1 MEITLKASPDQE
13 TVPYTQAI
21 ANNPQC
27 NSCNQTLTF
36 EESYRIIDDSV
47 LFYREPYFTC
57 GCKQFVWASFLQ
69 SDSEYISDP
78 RETSKLMNPQI
89 YSKAKVVKVSRA
101 DIRFLKEDLKSKNI
115 QPIDNY
121 NSLYKSVITLSMQI
135 QLVFILKPEAFFH
148 VDFWETEKTGL
159 SDYINNI
166 IRNSGNLFWLE
177 VKRLLLIESTRL
189 IGNLVDKSTSG
200 TFNLNVI
207 KKKKYPN
214 ISSLKKLSD
223 EFDCKKGK
231 YHKIRRFRDKWL
243 SHTEAK
249 YKTASDDAPNQKL
262 LAECL
267 ADIIKS
273 VNDLSQAM
281 GLTFTIGH
289 IQIDTSTEQRDSLL
303 SVLGKIDYALN
314 TERKEGEDNA
324 NTNNQ

>member
-1 MEITLKASPDQE
+1 MEITLKALPNQE
-13 TVPYTQAI
+13 VVPYTQAI

-36 EESYRIIDDSV
+36 EESYRIIDNSV

-57 GCKQFVWASFLQ
+57 GCKQFIWVSFLQ

-78 RETSKLMNPQI
+78 RETSKLMNPQTH
-89 YSKAKVVKVSRA
+89 SKAKVVKVSRT
-101 DIRFLKEDLKSKNI
+101 DIRFLKEDLKSNNI

-135 QLVFILKPEAFFH
+135 QLAFILKPEAYFL
-148 VDFWETEKTGL
+148 VDFWEIERTGL
-159 SDYINNI
+159 SDFINNI

-189 IGNLVDKSTSG
+189 IGNLVDKRTSD
-200 TFNLNVI
+200 TFNLNVL
-207 KKKKYPN
+207 KKKYPN
-214 ISSLKKLSD
+214 ISSLEELSD
-223 EFDCKKGK
+223 EFDEPQGK
-231 YHKIRRFRDKWL
+231 YYKIRRFRNKWL
-243 SHTEAK
+243 SHTEIK
-249 YKTASDDAPNQKL
+249 YKTASEDEPNQRL

-267 ADIIKS
+267 EDIIVS
-273 VNDLSQAM
+273 VNDLSQVM

-289 IQIDTSTEQRDSLL
+289 IQPDTFTEQRDSLL
-303 SVLGKIDYALN
+303 SVLGKIDYALD
-314 TERKEGEDNA
+314 TERKSGENNA

>member
-13 TVPYTQAI
+13 SVPYAQAI

-27 NSCNQTLTF
+27 DSCNQTFTF

-57 GCKQFVWASFLQ
+57 GCEQFVWISFLQ

-78 RETSKLMNPQI
+78 REISKLINPKTH
-89 YSKAKVVKVSRA
+89 SKAKIVKVSRA

-121 NSLYKSVITLSMQI
+121 NSLYKSVITLSMQL
-135 QLVFILKPEAFFH
+135 QLVFILKPEAFFL
-148 VDFWETEKTGL
+148 VDFWETERTGL
-159 SDYINNI
+159 SDFINNI

-177 VKRLLLIESTRL
+177 IKRLLLIESIRL
-189 IGNLVDKSTSG
+189 IGNLVDKRTSD
-200 TFNLNVI
+200 TFNLNVL
-207 KKKKYPN
+207 KKKYPN

-231 YHKIRRFRDKWL
+231 YYKIRRFRNKWL

-249 YKTASDDAPNQKL
+249 YKTVSEDEPNQKL

-267 ADIIKS
+267 EDIIVS
-273 VNDLSQAM
+273 VNDISQAM

-289 IQIDTSTEQRDSLL
+289 IQIDTCTEQRDSLL
-303 SVLGKIDYALN
+303 SVLGKINYALD
-314 TERKEGEDNA
+314 TERRSCENNA

>member
-1 MEITLKASPDQE
+1 MEITLKALPNQE
-13 TVPYTQAI
+13 SVPYTQAI

-36 EESYRIIDDSV
+36 EESYRIIDNSV

-57 GCKQFVWASFLQ
+57 GCKQFIWVSFLQ

-78 RETSKLMNPQI
+78 REISNLINPDTH
-89 YSKAKVVKVSRA
+89 SKAKVVKVSRA
-101 DIRFLKEDLKSKNI
+101 DIRFLKEDLKSNNI

-135 QLVFILKPEAFFH
+135 QLVYILKPEAYFH
-148 VDFWETEKTGL
+148 VDFYEIERTGL
-159 SDYINNI
+159 SDFINNL

-189 IGNLVDKSTSG
+189 IGNLVDKRTSD

-207 KKKKYPN
+207 KKKYPN
-214 ISSLKKLSD
+214 ISSLQELSD
-223 EFDCKKGK
+223 DFDCKKGK
-231 YHKIRRFRDKWL
+231 YYKIRRFRNKWL

-249 YKTASDDAPNQKL
+249 YKTASEDEPNQKL

-267 ADIIKS
+267 EDIIAS
-273 VNDLSQAM
+273 VNDISQVM
-281 GLTFTIGH
+281 GLTFTIEH
-289 IQIDTSTEQRDSLL
+289 IQLGTFTEQRDSLL
-303 SVLGKIDYALN
+303 SVLGKIGDALD
-314 TERKEGEDNA
+314 TERRNGENDA

>member
-57 GCKQFVWASFLQ
+57 ECKQFVWVSFMQ

-78 RETSKLMNPQI
+78 RETYNLINPETH
-89 YSKAKVVKVSRA
+89 SKAKIVKVSRA

-135 QLVFILKPEAFFH
+135 QLAFILKPEAFFH
-148 VDFWETEKTGL
+148 VDFWETERTGL
-159 SDYINNI
+159 SDFVNNI

-177 VKRLLLIESTRL
+177 VKRLLLIESIRL
-189 IGNLVDKSTSG
+189 IGNLVDKRTSD
-200 TFNLNVI
+200 TFNLNVV
-207 KKKKYPN
+207 KKEYPN

-231 YHKIRRFRDKWL
+231 YYKIRRFRNKWL

-249 YKTASDDAPNQKL
+249 YKTISEDEPNQKL
-262 LAECL
+262 LWECSE
-267 ADIIKS
+267 DIIES
-273 VNDLSQAM
+273 VNDISQAM
-281 GLTFTIGH
+281 GLTFKIGY
-289 IQIDTSTEQRDSLL
+289 IRIDTFTEQRDSLL
-303 SVLGKIDYALN
+303 SVLGKIDYALD
-314 TERKEGEDNA
+314 TQRRRGEDNA

>member
-1 MEITLKASPDQE
+1 MEITLKALPDQE
-13 TVPYTQAI
+13 TVPYVQAI
-21 ANNPQC
+21 TNNQQC

-36 EESYRIIDDSV
+36 DESYRIIDNSV

-57 GCKQFVWASFLQ
+57 GCKQFIWVSFLQ

-78 RETSKLMNPQI
+78 RELSNLINPETH
-89 YSKAKVVKVSRA
+89 SKAKVVKVSRA
-101 DIRFLKEDLKSKNI
+101 DIRFLKEDLKSNNI

-135 QLVFILKPEAFFH
+135 QLTFILKPEAFFH
-148 VDFWETEKTGL
+148 VDFWETERTGL
-159 SDYINNI
+159 SDFINNI

-189 IGNLVDKSTSG
+189 IGNLVDKRTSD
-200 TFNLNVI
+200 TFNLNVL
-207 KKKKYPN
+207 KKKYPN

-231 YHKIRRFRDKWL
+231 YYKIRRFRNKWL

-249 YKTASDDAPNQKL
+249 YKTASEDEPNQKL

-267 ADIIKS
+267 EDIIVS
-273 VNDLSQAM
+273 VNDISQAM
-281 GLTFTIGH
+281 GLTFTIEH
-289 IQIDTSTEQRDSLL
+289 IQLDTRTEQRDSLL
-303 SVLGKIDYALN
+303 SVLGKINYALD
-314 TERKEGEDNA
+314 TERREGENNA
-324 NTNNQ
+324 GTNNQ